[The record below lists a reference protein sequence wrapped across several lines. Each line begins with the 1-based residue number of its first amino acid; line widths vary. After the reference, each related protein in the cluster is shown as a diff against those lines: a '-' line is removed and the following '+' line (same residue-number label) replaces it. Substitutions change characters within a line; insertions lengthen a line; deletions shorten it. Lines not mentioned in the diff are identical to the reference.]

1 MTSNEQSASLTTS
14 SGAST
19 KDEPA
24 SGQQQQAQ
32 EKNSVYDFL
41 YHDARRIASF
51 LSQFQTYGVAQSI
64 KANEGA
70 GRSETTKGGLEAGG
84 GVPLIASGKAA
95 IDRSVTNDER
105 DGVEQTFDPLW
116 TNAQRLL
123 SFLDQHDLISRSIKD
138 APIGRFVLVS
148 GRLAVVD
155 LSIMKGMV
163 SNPTVK
169 RALMH
174 GDNQQVPNR
183 KMRHNQKPAPSEME
197 LGLELL
203 AAFPMTVQATVTSKD
218 ASVWCSLREDC
229 FVSSPGNLLLHHGIS
244 IAGHWHM
251 LGIVDAHPDSEL
263 SLEDLVS
270 GMFDGGALALAV
282 SNMAPIARVTLGR
295 PSTSYGVTPL
305 IIFRSVSG

>member
-19 KDEPA
+19 NGEPA
-24 SGQQQQAQ
+24 SGPQQQAQ

-51 LSQFQTYGVAQSI
+51 LSQFQTYGVANAI
-64 KANEGA
+64 KATESA

-84 GVPLIASGKAA
+84 GVPLIASGKAVL
-95 IDRSVTNDER
+95 DRAVTNDER

-123 SFLDQHDLISRSIKD
+123 SYLDQHELVSRSIKD
-138 APIGRFVLVS
+138 TPIGRFVLAS

-155 LSIMKGMV
+155 LSIMKALI
-163 SNPTVK
+163 SSPTVK
-169 RALMH
+169 RSMLH
-174 GDNQQVPNR
+174 GDNHKTGNR

-197 LGLELL
+197 LGLELVT
-203 AAFPMTVQATVTSKD
+203 AFPMTIQATVTND
-218 ASVWCSLREDC
+218 EASVWCSLREDC

-251 LGIVDAHPDSEL
+251 LGVLDAKPDDER
-263 SLEDLVS
+263 SLEDLIS
-270 GMFDGGALALAV
+270 GMFDGGALALAF
-282 SNMAPIARVTLGR
+282 SNMAPVVRATLGR
-295 PSTSYGVTPL
+295 PALSYGVTPL